1 MSVAKS
7 KSVKN
12 GVRRTTK
19 KPALKRAAKPRAAKL
34 AARRRATK
42 MVLPT
47 EIKLSAR
54 DSRRLLADLA
64 SPPQPNERLKKAAAR
79 YKRLTARK
87 QR

>member
-1 MSVAKS
+1 MSVVKAKTTGTS
-7 KSVKN
+7 
-12 GVRRTTK
+12 VRRTTK
-19 KPALKRAAKPRAAKL
+19 KRALKSAAKLRAAKRAVRRRAAKT
-34 AARRRATK
+34 AF
-42 MVLPT
+42 PT

-64 SPPQPNERLKKAAAR
+64 SPPKPNEKLKKAAAR